1 LKISPTPETAED
13 IRICIGRRRRR
24 RRRDNYVK
32 RIPKDYS
39 ISFKLLTA
47 QKDEA
52 KIAI

>member
-13 IRICIGRRRRR
+13 IRICIG

>member
-1 LKISPTPETAED
+1 MKISPTPETAED
-13 IRICIGRRRRR
+13 KIICIE

-47 QKDEA
+47 QQDEA
-52 KIAI
+52 KIVI